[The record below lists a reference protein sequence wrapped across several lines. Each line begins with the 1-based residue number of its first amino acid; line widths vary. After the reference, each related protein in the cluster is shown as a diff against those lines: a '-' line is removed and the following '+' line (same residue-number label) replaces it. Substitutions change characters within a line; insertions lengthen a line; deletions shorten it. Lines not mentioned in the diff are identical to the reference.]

1 MNRFTQ
7 TEFVGIENSDLHFR
21 SNRVSLNSV
30 ALVST
35 VTSQQEGPG
44 FRSSLGFLWSLH
56 VLPGFSPG
64 TKDMHGFWLTGDS
77 KMTVG
82 KNGNLFRLY
91 FVSCSM
97 TAAGIQDC
105 I

>member
-1 MNRFTQ
+1 M
-7 TEFVGIENSDLHFR
+7 GIKNSDLHFR

-30 ALVST
+30 AHVST

-44 FRSSLGFLWSLH
+44 FRSSLG
-56 VLPGFSPG
+56 SPG
-64 TKDMHGFWLTGDS
+64 TKDMHGLWLTGDS

-97 TAAGIQDC
+97 TAAGI
-105 I
+105 

>member
-1 MNRFTQ
+1 M
-7 TEFVGIENSDLHFR
+7 GIKNSDLHFR

-64 TKDMHGFWLTGDS
+64 TKDMHGLWLTGDS

-82 KNGNLFRLY
+82 KNADLFRLY

-97 TAAGIQDC
+97 TAAGI
-105 I
+105 